1 VLNPVVITATATPL
15 TFLAGVTGAVQSD
28 NSLIIVAILAFLGQ
42 TVAVI
47 VSAWLMQRNAMR
59 SQQTAAVAAAHVAEV
74 AEAARLA
81 VISAQENAAL
91 AQTAALSAAR
101 ELLASAQKVKDN

>member
-1 VLNPVVITATATPL
+1 MITATATPL

-28 NSLIIVAILAFLGQ
+28 NSLIIVAILAFFGQ

-47 VSAWLMQRNAMR
+47 VSAWLMQRNATR
-59 SQQTAAVAAAHVAEV
+59 AQQTATSAAAHVAEV
-74 AEAARLA
+74 AERARLA

-91 AQTAALSAAR
+91 AQTAALAAAR
-101 ELLASAQKVKDN
+101 ELLTAAQKIKDN